1 MALLSHCPQLLIY
14 LYFPIKKKKKNHEN
28 TTKKKKKKNSV
39 MYMFGNKLPN
49 IISKFLENAC

>member
-1 MALLSHCPQLLIY
+1 MRITP
-14 LYFPIKKKKKNHEN
+14 
-28 TTKKKKKKNSV
+28 KKKNSV